1 MKVIGFVGSARK
13 GGNTDVLIKKV
24 LEGATEKGAETQLV
38 YLYDLDIKDCTGCM
52 TCKGNDG
59 CPIQDDM
66 QPLYPKIREAD
77 GIILGSP
84 IYMGFLTGQ
93 AKSFLDRWYA
103 FLDANRQSRLPS
115 GKRCVLV
122 LPQGQPDENLF
133 AYVGMVLG
141 RVFNLMGITEAKP
154 LVAGGVRGVGEVAQ
168 KGALLDKAREMGNEL
183 ARPLDIL

>member
-13 GGNTDVLIKKV
+13 GGNTDVLVRKV
-24 LEGATEKGAETQLV
+24 LEGAAERGVETEVV

-52 TCKGNDG
+52 TCKGAEG
-59 CPIQDDM
+59 CPVQDDM
-66 QPLYPKIREAD
+66 QSLYPKIREAD
-77 GIILGSP
+77 GVVLGSP

-115 GKRCVLV
+115 GKRCVLA

-141 RVFNLMGITEAKP
+141 RVFNLLGITDVKP
-154 LVAGGVRGVGEVAQ
+154 LVAGGLRDIGEASQ
-168 KGALLDKAREMGNEL
+168 KQDLLSKAKEAGTEMG
-183 ARPLDIL
+183 RPLDIL

>member
-13 GGNTDVLIKKV
+13 GGNTEILVNKV
-24 LEGATEKGAETQLV
+24 LEGAAERGAETEVV
-38 YLYDLDIKDCTGCM
+38 YLHNLNIKDCTGCM
-52 TCKGNDG
+52 TCKGDEG

-66 QPLYPKIREAD
+66 QPLYAKIREAD
-77 GIILGSP
+77 GVVLGSP

-93 AKSFLDRWYA
+93 TKSFLDRWYA

-115 GKRCVLV
+115 GKRCVMV

-133 AYVGMVLG
+133 AYVGKVLG
-141 RVFNLMGITEAKP
+141 QVFGLLGIAEAKP
-154 LVAGGVRGVGEVAQ
+154 LVAGGVRDLGEAAQ
-168 KGALLDKAREMGNEL
+168 KVTLMSKAKEAGNEL